1 MEHRRKS
8 LEVYSNRDYYGPWNN
23 CGAELYTRS
32 VLITNISLMNQKVLP
47 MLSVEYLVLH
57 CSSTRCNQNFTFE
70 DLKRCHRAKG
80 YAFDCGY
87 HWYITRDGQ
96 YHEGRPEHVAGA
108 HVRHYNQHAI
118 GICYEGGLDEE
129 GGYADTRTEAQKA
142 AILFLLKDLKRD
154 YPHAKVVGH
163 RDFPGVTKKCP
174 CLEVSK
180 VYGFLND
187 DLKEE

>member
-1 MEHRRKS
+1 M
-8 LEVYSNRDYYGPWNN
+8 
-23 CGAELYTRS
+23 
-32 VLITNISLMNQKVLP
+32 
-47 MLSVEYLVLH
+47 
-57 CSSTRCNQNFTFE
+57 
-70 DLKRCHRAKG
+70 
-80 YAFDCGY
+80 
-87 HWYITRDGQ
+87 
-96 YHEGRPEHVAGA
+96 AGA

-129 GGYADTRTEAQKA
+129 GGYADTRREAQKT

-174 CLEVSK
+174 CLEVSE

-187 DLKEE
+187 DLKDE

>member
-1 MEHRRKS
+1 
-8 LEVYSNRDYYGPWNN
+8 
-23 CGAELYTRS
+23 
-32 VLITNISLMNQKVLP
+32 

>member
-1 MEHRRKS
+1 
-8 LEVYSNRDYYGPWNN
+8 
-23 CGAELYTRS
+23 
-32 VLITNISLMNQKVLP
+32 

-96 YHEGRPEHVAGA
+96 YYEGRPEHVAGA

-118 GICYEGGLDEE
+118 GICYEGGL
-129 GGYADTRTEAQKA
+129 
-142 AILFLLKDLKRD
+142 
-154 YPHAKVVGH
+154 
-163 RDFPGVTKKCP
+163 CP
-174 CLEVSK
+174 CLEVSE

-187 DLKEE
+187 DLKDE

>member
-1 MEHRRKS
+1 MQTS
-8 LEVYSNRDYYGPWNN
+8 
-23 CGAELYTRS
+23 C
-32 VLITNISLMNQKVLP
+32 
-47 MLSVEYLVLH
+47 
-57 CSSTRCNQNFTFE
+57 
-70 DLKRCHRAKG
+70 
-80 YAFDCGY
+80 
-87 HWYITRDGQ
+87 
-96 YHEGRPEHVAGA
+96 
-108 HVRHYNQHAI
+108 
-118 GICYEGGLDEE
+118 ICYEGGLDEE
-129 GGYADTRTEAQKA
+129 GCYADTRTEAQKV

>member
-1 MEHRRKS
+1 
-8 LEVYSNRDYYGPWNN
+8 
-23 CGAELYTRS
+23 
-32 VLITNISLMNQKVLP
+32 MNQKVLP

-57 CSSTRCNQNFTFE
+57 CSSTRCNQNFTF
-70 DLKRCHRAKG
+70 D
-80 YAFDCGY
+80 
-87 HWYITRDGQ
+87 
-96 YHEGRPEHVAGA
+96 GA

-129 GGYADTRTEAQKA
+129 GGYADTRTEAQKT

-163 RDFPGVTKKCP
+163 RDFPGVIKKCP